1 MTQSRVDRTLL
12 ALIGVTLL
20 ALVTRLWNL
29 GGRVFHWDEGRVGYW
44 TLRYAETG
52 EFSYAPIIH
61 GPFIPLVNGAVFDTL
76 GASDATARLVVA
88 VIGGLVPL
96 SVWLFRKH
104 LRDTEVVIAGALF
117 GFNPLLIYY
126 SRFMR
131 NDVLVAGFTLAAL
144 GFAVRA
150 LDTRQIRYGYPAVAF
165 LALSLTTKANT
176 LLYLLCFGG
185 AAVLLVDQRLVR
197 RASAEP
203 VRDILREWAGAT
215 VHEVKRVGGGT
226 HPFARLTAHLV
237 GMAVVFT
244 VIIVA
249 FYAPRPF
256 VYEALGQPSQWTD
269 LLRVSTVGAATE
281 LWDLWITGGMQG
293 NPYFEYLYGKLDT
306 LANTAAVVVGFAVIG
321 FLVDG
326 YTGEPARAAAT
337 QTAADGSGEL
347 PADTADETSPPNQ
360 PSGSLDGLDSYT
372 PDATASDT
380 RDTDSD
386 SQFQWLD
393 TTAGSETVEDTPG
406 SRPLVAFAAYWG
418 LASLIGYP
426 VATDILAP
434 WSTVH
439 IVVPLVFPAAVGLA
453 WVVKTGVVALD
464 SRDRVNLALAGVV
477 LLVAIGGVAVPAAT
491 YWNTADP
498 GHDAII
504 QYSQPDNEVRGLT
517 DDIAAVAPGNEGPD
531 VMFVGTELPGRGETF
546 YLENES
552 VANQQPA
559 AGGWYDRLP
568 LPWYLERAG
577 AEPVSV
583 PPNTSAA
590 AVAAEAPPVVIAHV
604 DDRERLE
611 PHLDG
616 YTSHEYTMR
625 QDDFRVV
632 VFTDRTV
639 ISE

>member
-1 MTQSRVDRTLL
+1 MTQPRVDRTLL
-12 ALIGVTLL
+12 ALTGVTLL
-20 ALVTRLWNL
+20 ALLTRLWNL

-76 GASDATARLVVA
+76 GASDVTARLVVA
-88 VIGGLVPL
+88 IIGGLVPL

-104 LRDTEVVIAGALF
+104 LRDTEVVIAGALL

-131 NDVLVAGFTLAAL
+131 NDVLVAGFTLVAL
-144 GFAVRA
+144 GFAVRV
-150 LDTRQIRYGYPAVAF
+150 LDTRQIRYGYPSVAF

-203 VRDILREWAGAT
+203 VQEILREWAGAT
-215 VHEVKRVGGGT
+215 LDEVKRVGGGT
-226 HPFARLTAHLV
+226 HPFARVTAHLV

-244 VIIVA
+244 TIIVA
-249 FYAPRPF
+249 FYSPRPF
-256 VYEALGQPSQWTD
+256 VYEALDQPSQWAD
-269 LLRVSTVGAATE
+269 LLRVSTIGAATE
-281 LWDLWITGGMQG
+281 LWDLWIAGGMQG
-293 NPYFEYLYGKLDT
+293 NPYFEYLYAKLDT

-326 YTGEPARAAAT
+326 YTGQPRAAT
-337 QTAADGSGEL
+337 TPTAADGSGEL
-347 PADTADETSPPNQ
+347 PANTVDGTSPPDQ
-360 PSGSLDGLDSYT
+360 PSGTHDGPDSRD
-372 PDATASDT
+372 PDATARET
-380 RDTDSD
+380 QETDSGA
-386 SQFQWLD
+386 QFQWLRD
-393 TTAGSETVEDTPG
+393 IANTGAIEDTSG
-406 SRPLVAFAAYWG
+406 SRLLVAFAMYWG
-418 LASLIGYP
+418 LASVIGYP

-434 WSTVH
+434 WSAVH

-453 WVVKTGVVALD
+453 WVVETGIVALD
-464 SRDRVNLALAGVV
+464 SRDGVSLALVGIV

-498 GHDAII
+498 GNDAII
-504 QYSQPDNEVRGLT
+504 QYSQPHNEVRGLT
-517 DDIAAVAPGNEGPD
+517 DDIAAVAAGNEGPD
-531 VMFVGTELPGRGETF
+531 VMFVGTNLPGRGETF

-568 LPWYLERAG
+568 LPWYLEQAG

-583 PPNTSAA
+583 PPDTSAA
-590 AVAAEAPPVVIAHV
+590 DVAAEAPPVVIAHV
-604 DDRERLE
+604 DDHERLE